1 MKVKELKAILEQF
14 PEDAIV
20 WTNEYFRASE
30 RYFTKE
36 PVIRIV
42 STDKDDKSVPYQ
54 QAANCIISEST

>member
-42 STDKDDKSVPYQ
+42 STDKDDKSVPYL
-54 QAANCIISEST
+54 QAAKCIISEST